1 MANWYIEYADIAVG
15 ADKAA
20 TITATEAADFSNL
33 KRVPFGADDDT
44 YITLEHN
51 SWVLDGTF
59 IPLPVE
65 SNALGYWSSSLSNEN
80 AELAT
85 HPTLTASLNDLFS
98 STGIQL
104 DFSQKLNDFAA
115 SLTLSWYHDE
125 NQLDTHDYTPDNAL
139 YFCRHPVESYNKV
152 KAEFKITSKPY
163 QRLKLKQLAFGY
175 FIRFNPEDCISIQI
189 LQELDPIAAVLPES
203 KLNFEINTAENVSF
217 MFQEKQP
224 VKVYLD
230 NEILGSF
237 YIKSSK
243 QTSPHRYTI
252 EAEDAIGVLSDIP
265 YTPAIYTT
273 DTNAKA
279 VVQKIVGD
287 EFLLNWSDDIADA
300 TIKGYISAKNSREAI
315 QQICFAIGASCHTA
329 QSTGLTVTKLSNEVP
344 LEISNDNIYQ
354 GNNVERS
361 AVLTSLNVL
370 AHIYQEVPDDSGS
383 DIIKVETDDG
393 TKYYKHT
400 TEKTTIDNPDI
411 AKSAKR
417 NVFEINE
424 ATLINTNNVDAIAQR
439 VYDFQMKINKHT
451 LKFKRTTKAETLGA
465 YIQAETPFGK
475 LATGNLEHVAISL
488 SGIVAIDG
496 SYRF

>member
-1 MANWYIEYADIAVG
+1 MADWYIEYADIAVG

-20 TITATEAADFSNL
+20 TITATEAAEFSNL
-33 KRVPFGADDDT
+33 KRVPFGADDDA

-59 IPLPVE
+59 KPLPIE
-65 SNALGYWSSSLSNEN
+65 SDALGYWTSSLSNEK
-80 AELAT
+80 AEFTT

-125 NQLDTHDYTPDNAL
+125 NQLATHDYTPDDAL
-139 YFCRHPVESYNKV
+139 YFCRNPVEAYNKV
-152 KAEFKITSKPY
+152 VVEFKTTSKPY

-175 FIRFNPEDCISIQI
+175 FIRFNPDDCLSIQI

-203 KLNFEINTAENVSF
+203 KLNFEINTDENVSF

-252 EAEDAIGVLSDIP
+252 EAEDAIGVLTDIP

-287 EFLLNWSDDIADA
+287 EFILNWSDDIADA
-300 TIKGYISAKNSREAI
+300 AIKGYISAKNSREAI
-315 QQICFAIGASCHTA
+315 QQICFAIGAVCHTA
-329 QSTGLTVTKLSNEVP
+329 RSTGLIVTKLSTEAP
-344 LEISNDNIYQ
+344 LDISNENIYE
-354 GNNVERS
+354 GNSVERS

-370 AHIYQEVPDDSGS
+370 AHSYVEVPDDSGS
-383 DIIKVETDDG
+383 DIIKVETDEG
-393 TKYYKHT
+393 TKYYKHET
-400 TEKTTIDNPDI
+400 QKTTITNPDI

-424 ATLINTNNVDAIAQR
+424 ATLINTDNVAEIAQR
-439 VYDFQMKINKHT
+439 VYDFQMKIKKHT
-451 LKFKRTTKAETLGA
+451 LKFKRTAKAETLGA
-465 YIQAETPFGK
+465 YVQAVTPFGEQ
-475 LATGNLEHVAISL
+475 AAGNLEHATISL